1 LRLGV
6 GFELLG
12 RLVLREE
19 LGLDVAEGD
28 LRPLARFAVCFCHV
42 GSDTRGLDAR
52 AKTKRPGKSPGLEWI
67 TCFRQC
73 QYIRGQRE
81 ADTDL
86 SVLEIA
92 SGHLA
97 RLVVTLEVEADL
109 LAFDKVAHSGAL
121 DGGDVNEGVV
131 AAIIRLNEAE
141 AFGGI
146 EPFNCASGHD
156 DEPFHSNIEEPQR
169 QGDADGDSDF

>member
-1 LRLGV
+1 M
-6 GFELLG
+6 
-12 RLVLREE
+12 
-19 LGLDVAEGD
+19 
-28 LRPLARFAVCFCHV
+28 LAPIRV
-42 GSDTRGLDAR
+42 GSTRER
-52 AKTKRPGKSPGLEWI
+52 KQKRPGKSPGLGLI

-97 RLVVTLEVEADL
+97 RLVVALEVEADL
-109 LAFDKVAHSGAL
+109 LAFDEFAHSGAL

-156 DEPFHSNIEEPQR
+156 DEPFRSNIEEPQR

>member
-1 LRLGV
+1 M
-6 GFELLG
+6 
-12 RLVLREE
+12 
-19 LGLDVAEGD
+19 
-28 LRPLARFAVCFCHV
+28 
-42 GSDTRGLDAR
+42 
-52 AKTKRPGKSPGLEWI
+52 I

-109 LAFDKVAHSGAL
+109 LAFDEFAHSGAL
-121 DGGDVNEGVV
+121 DSRDVNESVNAAVV
-131 AAIIRLNEAE
+131 RLNEAE
-141 AFGGI
+141 ALGGI
-146 EPFNCASGHD
+146 KPFYCASGHD
-156 DEPFHSNIEEPQR
+156 EPFQSI
-169 QGDADGDSDF
+169 D